1 MSSSNGGSAIHILYV
16 GHLTPGGTCLQRQRA
31 FEDLECRLT
40 LVDLASPTGLAR
52 ERSLWER
59 VRRKLLGPRDWTGA
73 NRQICEWVRRD
84 QFDALWIDRGLQ
96 ITAATLREVKAGQPQ
111 CRIIGYSPDDMY
123 ARHNQ
128 SPRFRRH
135 LHLYDIFFTTKSYG
149 VAELKAMGCPDAVFL
164 DNAYDPHTHRS
175 LSVSAEERQLYGG
188 AVGFVGTWEPARAQ
202 SLYQLAQAGIPVRIW
217 GNMWERCRTR
227 HPNLTIEG
235 RALYGDDYARA
246 LNAFDINLCFLRKQ
260 NRDLQTTRSV
270 EIPACGAFM
279 LAERTPEHEALF
291 EPGREAEF
299 FDSDDELL
307 AKVRHYLA
315 HPEQRQRIAAAGRQR
330 CLRDGYRYQDRLAA
344 MLDRAG
350 ITRQPAADTQ
360 RGRMPERSRSES
372 CASPS

>member
-1 MSSSNGGSAIHILYV
+1 MSGDNGSSAVHILYV
-16 GHLTPGGTCLQRQRA
+16 GHLTPGGTCLQRQHA
-31 FEDLECRLT
+31 FEDLGCRLT
-40 LVDLASPTGLAR
+40 LVDLASPAGVAR
-52 ERSLWER
+52 ERRLWER

-73 NRQICEWVRRD
+73 NRQIRDWVRRSR
-84 QFDALWIDRGLQ
+84 FDALWIDRGLQ
-96 ITAATLREVKAGQPQ
+96 ITAATLHAVKLAQPE

-128 SPRFRRH
+128 SPNFRRH
-135 LHLYDIFFTTKSYG
+135 LPLCDIFFTTKSYG
-149 VAELKAMGCPDAVFL
+149 VAELKALGCPDVGFL
-164 DNAYDPHTHRS
+164 DNAFDPYTHRP
-175 LSVSAEERQLYGG
+175 LPVSAEERQRYGG
-188 AVGFVGTWEPARAQ
+188 PVGFVGTWEPARAHAM
-202 SLYQLAQAGIPVRIW
+202 YQLAQAGIPVRIW

-279 LAERTPEHEALF
+279 LAERTAEHEALF
-291 EPGREAEF
+291 AAGSEAEF

-315 HPEQRQRIAAAGRQR
+315 HPAQRRRIAAAGRER

-350 ITRQPAADTQ
+350 INWRRGKDGEHRVTDRQ
-360 RGRMPERSRSES
+360 GSES
-372 CASPS
+372 CVSLL